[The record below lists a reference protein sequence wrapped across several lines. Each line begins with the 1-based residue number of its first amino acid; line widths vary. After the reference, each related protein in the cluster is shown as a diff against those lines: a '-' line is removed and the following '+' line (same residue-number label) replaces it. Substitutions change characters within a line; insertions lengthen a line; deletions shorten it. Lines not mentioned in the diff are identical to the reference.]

1 MPENRPPFKFQR
13 RKKLLLVLLYLATA
27 YAGVSALVW
36 TPVTIS
42 SPTSVGFTLAW
53 ASVLVVMSVTAIFG
67 VIRRNTAVVEQVSVW
82 FLSIGVLGYITTLWL
97 LVGGTP
103 TRQAQAALCTGLLI
117 ALVNRAFDIGVV
129 ASRQRSSLPGLTSK
143 DRK

>member
-1 MPENRPPFKFQR
+1 MPENRLPFKFQR

-42 SPTSVGFTLAW
+42 SPTSLGFTLAW

-143 DRK
+143 DRN